1 MADITQ
7 DDKTNLLFKSFLN
20 LPFNKPNDDFTQ
32 EYELNT
38 NTYTFGDKVFIDTAP
53 QNPDFSTSSASPYN
67 NSTNGQH
74 ININYEN
81 YYKDP
86 GGIVEKFENL
96 ELQVVSS
103 GATPESY
110 TVYYNDT
117 RLGNVPLLRNAFQF
131 TYNIQGSTFPYNYT
145 LYDGTNIVNKTN
157 YVFDFKTGYITLYG
171 YSPTADLYLTF
182 VRYCGEIGVNNLI
195 KRINNQGITISDE
208 DFTLIL
214 GDSSQNIINV
224 TSNDLEYNVGR
235 DKLLI
240 NKGYFEINDSE
251 RTIAIGETSNNLLNI
266 SGTNNELTFSDL
278 SGLLLDSLL
287 TVQDDTILNSRLHV
301 SGATTLDDTL
311 DVSGAT
317 TLNDALDV
325 SGATTLEDSLSVTK
339 ATTLNDTLAVTK
351 ATTLNDTLAVTKA
364 TTLNDTLSVTKAT
377 TLNDTLSVT
386 KATTLNDTLAVTKAT
401 TLNDTLAVTKATTLD
416 DTLSV
421 TKATTLNDT
430 LSVTKATTLDDTLDV
445 SGATTL
451 NDTLD
456 VSGATTLN
464 DILDVSGATT
474 LNDTLDVAGQ
484 TNLNNITII
493 NNSNITSKFGET
505 SIPLDISTST
515 TRLRFQNGDIIADV
529 SNTVHINGNT
539 TISKNLTVEGN
550 LFTKGS
556 VTQLNTT
563 EVTISDNLI
572 TLDKGVHG
580 TISFEDLPY
589 QYSGL
594 EVEMPDREPYKIVL
608 DMGEQGTEE
617 RFNIANG
624 DKPIYFR
631 MGISGDLQA
640 IATRVD
646 DISDGAIAIWDASN
660 HQFTY
665 RTDFISDRNFNLI
678 IGDEESSDDS
688 RKLNIHLP
696 TYVSKTLDVSG
707 ATTLNDTLDVSGATT
722 LRDTLDVSG
731 ATTLNDT
738 LDVSGATTLN
748 DTLDVSGATT
758 LNDILAVTKATT
770 LNDTLDV
777 SNATTLRDTLDVSN
791 ATTLHHTLDVSNA
804 TTLRDTLDVSNA
816 TTLHDTLDVSNATT
830 LHDTL
835 DVSNATTL
843 HDTLDVSNATTLHDT
858 LDVSGATTLHNTL
871 DVSNA
876 TTLHDTLMIKS
887 TTNMESKLT
896 ISYENVNIILG
907 DNSENLLDI
916 SSDNISIKITDTS
929 GLEVNTTTTINDA
942 LTVSADSI
950 TTFNTDISL
959 EDETFIRTDNK
970 FSYPD
975 AEEDPEFVRYRNLSD
990 LERLMVGLTE
1000 APPRFDFDLSDSD
1013 TVSITI
1019 EWSRSQIYTDLSF
1032 EYAAATGTT
1041 SFPNVQSI
1049 GLDIQVGN
1057 GDWKTHTRELN
1068 KDAISFIFQTGQ
1080 TYGDITITN
1089 PDQSFNAR
1097 IYPINAINRSRP
1109 ATSNYL
1115 LFSDLSIKPA
1125 GSPAQPTIASF
1136 TEPTNTAPYQLS
1148 VITRSPNDFDI
1159 NTDGNQSIP
1168 PLSHVRYK
1176 IQLKDQSSTKRMIT
1190 IPSGQFDLLNTYEFT
1205 LDSVFTQLS
1214 TDMPTNSI
1222 ALTSGPFSS
1231 IFLYY
1236 DTSYSIVT
1244 EVKNNGND
1252 GTTPYSVESIKSYFT
1267 TGLPLPSSFGTTN
1280 PTITDNIQRTN
1291 GYVSRDKY
1299 IHGENSEKPSY
1310 LNIYYDAWNFRFNN
1324 NNGNNTFVVNPND
1337 PGKDVDQS
1345 GGTKTTLSTVRT
1357 YYELTNGS
1365 QLQLSKADYY
1375 GYESSTGSIHTP
1387 DITIN
1392 SNFPLVV
1399 VSTSDMAT
1407 GNNQGYFIKGE
1418 FSPQQ
1423 DFSGGYVNTFT
1434 GINPSRN
1441 VYKIGY
1447 DISINNGTDYFL
1459 NQEFILDD
1467 LSGAPTLSID
1477 SSSILI
1483 TSTETMY
1490 GIPSVTDYEVSLT
1503 ATGSNLSRK
1512 VLPQHSYGLSISID
1526 GNSENYTITLGQE
1539 TITKNKRRTF
1549 SLPDSNNSG
1558 TKQYTSNISANSFN
1572 ILTNANIEST
1582 PTITDTI
1589 RSSNVWYRDYFSLH
1603 RIDSAPTTYYAQTDT
1618 DGKTPFDSEFYTGN
1632 TLSLKDKQTTIVGE
1646 SIYQALFK
1654 DGGFTSKSGDYID
1667 YSSQGYETQYSNGNS
1682 FTFPDYSGLT
1692 TFPKYVIQV
1701 FNDGSKHDKTI
1712 KLNGNL
1718 LTHTSNADVS
1728 VNIICSDTIGTIS
1741 NVSNESKRRTT
1752 LLSPYIVNGS
1762 GSAGAYFDESNTGT
1776 GCIDSNDKLILPTAL
1791 AYTIVIIRLTNEINK
1806 QLNITFV

>member
-1 MADITQ
+1 MALTTNEQTEVLFKTLLNVPYNLPESEFNAESNVPITDMFEGSDLLTQPIPQQPILIDKSAYKPVKYRDLSIDKYEVDNTGVLERFTRLKLKKVPNSSNSYYQVDIDGNVMTNRSFQFNKLYKNQSEYIPYEIYIDDEFIDLADPDYRPIFDYKSGYVTFYGRGPTQ
-7 DDKTNLLFKSFLN
+7 D
-20 LPFNKPNDDFTQ
+20 
-32 EYELNT
+32 
-38 NTYTFGDKVFIDTAP
+38 V
-53 QNPDFSTSSASPYN
+53 
-67 NSTNGQH
+67 
-74 ININYEN
+74 
-81 YYKDP
+81 
-86 GGIVEKFENL
+86 
-96 ELQVVSS
+96 
-103 GATPESY
+103 
-110 TVYYNDT
+110 
-117 RLGNVPLLRNAFQF
+117 
-131 TYNIQGSTFPYNYT
+131 
-145 LYDGTNIVNKTN
+145 
-157 YVFDFKTGYITLYG
+157 
-171 YSPTADLYLTF
+171 YLTF
-182 VRYCGEIGVNNLI
+182 TRYIGRTGLDNL
-195 KRINNQGITISDE
+195 
-208 DFTLIL
+208 
-214 GDSSQNIINV
+214 V
-224 TSNDLEYNVGR
+224 
-235 DKLLI
+235 
-240 NKGYFEINDSE
+240 
-251 RTIAIGETSNNLLNI
+251 
-266 SGTNNELTFSDL
+266 
-278 SGLLLDSLL
+278 
-287 TVQDDTILNSRLHV
+287 V
-301 SGATTLDDTL
+301 S
-311 DVSGAT
+311 
-317 TLNDALDV
+317 
-325 SGATTLEDSLSVTK
+325 
-339 ATTLNDTLAVTK
+339 
-351 ATTLNDTLAVTKA
+351 
-364 TTLNDTLSVTKAT
+364 TLSIS
-377 TLNDTLSVT
+377 NE
-386 KATTLNDTLAVTKAT
+386 N
-401 TLNDTLAVTKATTLD
+401 
-416 DTLSV
+416 
-421 TKATTLNDT
+421 
-430 LSVTKATTLDDTLDV
+430 
-445 SGATTL
+445 
-451 NDTLD
+451 
-456 VSGATTLN
+456 
-464 DILDVSGATT
+464 I
-474 LNDTLDVAGQ
+474 
-484 TNLNNITII
+484 NLTI
-493 NNSNITSKFGET
+493 NNSESK
-505 SIPLDISTST
+505 PLDISTST
-515 TRLRFQNGDIIADV
+515 TSFVINDA
-529 SNTVHINGNT
+529 SNQIEIDGNVR
-539 TISKNLTVEGN
+539 ISKNLYVDGSYVTLDIETLEIHDNVVVIDKN
-550 LFTKGS
+550 ADIAYDSISDPTYQFTGIEIEMPKDRSNYFFGIDIGEKGS
-556 VTQLNTT
+556 KLR
-563 EVTISDNLI
+563 EDISNN
-572 TLDKGVHG
+572 
-580 TISFEDLPY
+580 E
-589 QYSGL
+589 
-594 EVEMPDREPYKIVL
+594 
-608 DMGEQGTEE
+608 
-617 RFNIANG
+617 
-624 DKPIYFR
+624 KPIYFR
-631 MGISGDLQA
+631 IGLSNNLQS
-640 IATRVD
+640 IATRID
-646 DISDGAIAIWDASN
+646 DISNGALSIWDASN
-660 HQFTY
+660 HQYTY
-665 RTDFISDRNFNLI
+665 YDTLRSDSSGHII
-678 IGDEESSDDS
+678 IGSTEVKKTEHSLYVNGTTMLTD
-688 RKLNIHLP
+688 NIS
-696 TYVSKTLDVSG
+696 V
-707 ATTLNDTLDVSGATT
+707 
-722 LRDTLDVSG
+722 
-731 ATTLNDT
+731 
-738 LDVSGATTLN
+738 
-748 DTLDVSGATT
+748 
-758 LNDILAVTKATT
+758 
-770 LNDTLDV
+770 
-777 SNATTLRDTLDVSN
+777 
-791 ATTLHHTLDVSNA
+791 
-804 TTLRDTLDVSNA
+804 
-816 TTLHDTLDVSNATT
+816 
-830 LHDTL
+830 
-835 DVSNATTL
+835 
-843 HDTLDVSNATTLHDT
+843 
-858 LDVSGATTLHNTL
+858 
-871 DVSNA
+871 
-876 TTLHDTLMIKS
+876 
-887 TTNMESKLT
+887 
-896 ISYENVNIILG
+896 SYENVNVKIG
-907 DNSENLLDI
+907 DSSNSLLDVSGNTTRLQVEDPSGVFVTGDLHFSGTFYNNGEEYQSGAFTVSGEDAFLSVSGNVAIGISPEEAEAKLDI
-916 SSDNISIKITDTS
+916 SGTTMFRDDATLITS
-929 GLEVNTTTTINDA
+929 NLY
-942 LTVSADSI
+942 
-950 TTFNTDISL
+950 
-959 EDETFIRTDNK
+959 
-970 FSYPD
+970 SYPD

-1000 APPRFDFDLSDSD
+1000 SPPKFDFDLSASD

-1019 EWSRSQIYTDLSF
+1019 KWRKSQIYTDLSF
-1032 EYAAATGTT
+1032 DLTT
-1041 SFPNVQSI
+1041 SFGSGDLTTFPNVQSI

-1057 GDWKTHTRELN
+1057 GDWKTYTTHLN
-1068 KDAISFIFQTGQ
+1068 KDDISFIFQTGQ

-1097 IYPINAINRSRP
+1097 IYPINDINRSRP

-1125 GSPAQPTIASF
+1125 GSPAQPTIVSF

-1718 LTHTSNADVS
+1718 LTHTLNTDVS
-1728 VNIICSDTIGTIS
+1728 VNIICSDTITTIS
-1741 NVSNESKRRTT
+1741 DVSKDTTRRTT
-1752 LLSPYIVNGS
+1752 ILSPYIVNES
-1762 GSAGAYFDESNTGT
+1762 GSAGEYFDESKTGT
-1776 GCIDSNDKLILPTAL
+1776 GCINSNNKLILPTAL
-1791 AYTIVIIRLTNEINK
+1791 AYTIVIIRLTNGINK